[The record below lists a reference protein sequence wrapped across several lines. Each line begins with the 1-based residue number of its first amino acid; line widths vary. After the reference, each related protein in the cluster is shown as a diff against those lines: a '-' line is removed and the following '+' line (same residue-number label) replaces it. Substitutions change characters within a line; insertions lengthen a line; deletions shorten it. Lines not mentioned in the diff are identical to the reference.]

1 MVHNI
6 FLNILLLCS
15 NLILLKFDNPAILI
29 ILNFFINENLK
40 SKFIFFKLPPL
51 KSSLYFFKKFKLINE
66 L

>member
-15 NLILLKFDNPAILI
+15 NLILLKFDNPAILV

-51 KSSLYFFKKFKLINE
+51 KWSLYFFKIFKLINE